1 MRLSGLPVSQTTLLL
16 ASILDGVNLLV
27 WSKTDDAQKNR
38 NRPRSV
44 VKALI
49 GEKQKL
55 ETFSSGEEF
64 EKERAKILGK
74 INGN

>member
-16 ASILDGVNLLV
+16 ASVLDGVNLLV